1 MYFNLCIVVFVI
13 TEYLSSRCQFSSFLI
28 NWNFRSYLIC
38 KYSPWNEKVQGFLKH
53 QFIQMKSTLDVTVK
67 HSATLNYTLVF
78 MSVAVGT
85 SLIISSS
92 NWRIF
97 FFSSY
102 WYCLSKTM
110 NFIPAFWLVCGHVRL
125 SVMSAVAWLGVNMFC
140 Q

>member
-97 FFSSY
+97 FFFQLLILSEQDYELYYCILIGVWTCEVVSDVSSG
-102 WYCLSKTM
+102 L
-110 NFIPAFWLVCGHVRL
+110 
-125 SVMSAVAWLGVNMFC
+125 AWG
-140 Q
+140 